1 MRKAIGKWVA
11 KQTASLLKDRSA
23 SSPLLAKVLSPKGQ
37 KWAAGASIPLAIGA
51 EAMFGGDDKN
61 QDALLEK
68 LKAEGVV
75 GNGPNQ
81 VSEEEYRQHMER
93 GTNMPFSPLESGLEM
108 GGVGGLIGGLITPFV
123 GGDKKSAISNNTA
136 EIIRQYQQGKVNR
149 SRIKEDT
156 GFEMDAPTLDEL
168 YGKENSTGQAESVD
182 FTDDPWGYI
191 TGGRKKDYAIGGD
204 HVATQTGGKNPVRFR
219 SENDRKEFAVWRND
233 VYDKAKTPEEK
244 LAALKA
250 APAGYRK
257 NSRYFDQI
265 HSLYRDTYKGRDFTS
280 DAGKAQFRQFVTGI
294 LGNEPARV
302 RDPSTGVTSANPNL
316 PKNSPEELMS
326 NYISPDGRRWISED
340 EYRQVEFGDS
350 GLNSQAPVADL
361 VRQQAA
367 TSAATPAATP
377 AATSAATPAAVAAS
391 AAQPKTTAQLQQ
403 EYLASKNIR
412 TATQNDADLA
422 AAMKDPNSAFNAAM
436 IRGGHSRSHAI
447 NNGYGLEEA
456 RKKAYQKAWGAGGEF
471 DRGERGGENPLTGA
485 FRDIQENTW
494 DSYDAFKQ
502 SGALDGTNNY
512 PEPVTPTPE
521 PTFSWEKPD
530 YNATA
535 DRVRMTGLKP
545 PTSDP
550 FDPIGPTNGP
560 ENIDFG
566 PLRKARA
573 TFYANKRVSDA
584 AMAPT
589 NTFDPV
595 SAVRNMG
602 RLSVPMELSRSARPQ
617 VVIDPTQT
625 GPMMTQGGGLPLVK
639 PMKRSKQRIQGQG
652 YQYPNI
658 PFGNQI

>member
-11 KQTASLLKDRSA
+11 KQTASLLKNRSA
-23 SSPLLAKVLSPKGQ
+23 SSPLLAKVMSPTGQ

-51 EAMFGGDDKN
+51 EALFGGDDKN

-93 GTNMPFSPLESGLEM
+93 GTNMPFSPLEAGLEM
-108 GGVGGLIGGLITPFV
+108 GGIGGLLGGLITPFV
-123 GGDKKSAISNNTA
+123 GGDKKSGISNNTA

-182 FTDDPWGYI
+182 FTNDPWGYI

-204 HVATQTGGKNPVRFR
+204 FVTTQEGGKNPIRFR
-219 SENDRKEFAVWRND
+219 SEKDKNEFNTWRND
-233 VYDKAKTPEEK
+233 VYGKATTPEER
-244 LAALKA
+244 LAALKS

-257 NSRYFDQI
+257 NTRYFDQI

-280 DAGKAQFRQFVTGI
+280 DAGKKQFKEFVTGI
-294 LGNEPARV
+294 LNNEPARV
-302 RDPSTGVTSANPNL
+302 RNPATGVTSVNPNV
-316 PKNSPEELMS
+316 PKNTPEDLIN
-326 NYISPDGRRWISED
+326 NYISPDGRRWTSED
-340 EYRQVEFGDS
+340 EYRQVELGDINLDS
-350 GLNSQAPVADL
+350 GASTADL
-361 VRQQAA
+361 VRQGG
-367 TSAATPAATP
+367 ATPAATP
-377 AATSAATPAAVAAS
+377 APAQPVSPSVPAAVVAA
-391 AAQPKTTAQLQQ
+391 AKGPKTIAEQQADDIRARGGMTAKEQD
-403 EYLASKNIR
+403 SM
-412 TATQNDADLA
+412 LA
-422 AAMKDPNSAFNAAM
+422 AAIKDPNSAFNAAFA
-436 IRGGHSRSHAI
+436 RGGHARAMAL
-447 NNGYGLEEA
+447 NRGDGYEAA
-456 RKKAYQKAWGAGGEF
+456 RKKAYEKAWGAGGEW
-471 DRGERGGENPLTGA
+471 DTGERGGENPLTGQ
-485 FRDIQENTW
+485 FRDLKGYDW

-502 SGALDGTNNY
+502 SGALEGINNY

-530 YNATA
+530 YSATA
-535 DRVRMTGLKP
+535 DRLRLSGIKPTGDAP
-545 PTSDP
+545 VP
-550 FDPIGPTNGP
+550 FGPTNGP
-560 ENIDFG
+560 ENIDFA
-566 PLRKARA
+566 PLRRARA
-573 TFYANKRVSDA
+573 TFYTNQRITDA

-589 NTFDPV
+589 KTFDPLT
-595 SAVRNMG
+595 AVRNMG
-602 RLSVPMELSRSARPQ
+602 RLSVPMELSRSARPA

-625 GPMMTQGGGLPLVK
+625 GPMMTKGGGLPLAQ

-658 PFGNQI
+658 PFGNQP